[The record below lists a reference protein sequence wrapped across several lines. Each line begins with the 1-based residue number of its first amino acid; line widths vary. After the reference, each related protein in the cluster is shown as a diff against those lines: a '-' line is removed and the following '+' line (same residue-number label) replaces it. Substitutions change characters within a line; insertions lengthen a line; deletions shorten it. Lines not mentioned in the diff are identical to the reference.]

1 MSAQILTIYL
11 FLYLYCLFEGT
22 SIAFVGNTPALPSL
36 QSVLITIDGNPQYQ
50 SSYGDLTPPSY
61 MQWYQSP
68 LLVEGTH
75 TIVVDQ
81 IAGTSVDYAIVTAGL
96 NTPLTG
102 MMAIVD
108 NDDASVQF
116 TGDWMRNTDQFDSG
130 SVPDGFPYRNSTHRS
145 STPGDTAHFHFQGE
159 PPSPS

>member
-1 MSAQILTIYL
+1 
-11 FLYLYCLFEGT
+11 
-22 SIAFVGNTPALPSL
+22 
-36 QSVLITIDGNPQYQ
+36 
-50 SSYGDLTPPSY
+50 

-68 LLVEGTH
+68 LLIEGTH

-108 NDDASVQF
+108 NDDANVQF

-130 SVPDGFPYRNSTHRS
+130 SVPDGLPYRNSTHRS
-145 STPGDTAHFHFQGE
+145 STPGDTAHFRFQGE